1 MAIVVMM
8 YLAEQTKHVGHAG
21 LLSAP
26 SFKLILGYD
35 TILPAD
41 LWFCC
46 FFLSDIFTCHKNPVF
61 L

>member
-1 MAIVVMM
+1 MHGHCNLSSSLLFCYYLREMAIVVMM

-41 LWFCC
+41 L
-46 FFLSDIFTCHKNPVF
+46 
-61 L
+61 